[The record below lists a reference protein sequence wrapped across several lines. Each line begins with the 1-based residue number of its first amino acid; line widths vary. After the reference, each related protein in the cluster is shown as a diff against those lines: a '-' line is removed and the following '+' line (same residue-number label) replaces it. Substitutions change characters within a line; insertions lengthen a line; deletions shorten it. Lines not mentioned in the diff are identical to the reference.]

1 MTPPSM
7 AADCISSPA
16 AARTISQHSAAPLQ
30 GRPHASGRAV
40 TRGRIA
46 AVLLAAGMMAGAT
59 LSSAPQ
65 AHAASKPPR
74 LVAFDWAKSQAG
86 KPYLYGGTGP
96 NGYDCSGL
104 VYAAY
109 KRAGFTLPRTTQDM
123 LASGKFSRTGNPR
136 AGELAFFGTGH
147 VEFVTNERRTTYGAL
162 HSGTVLWWHKWYSG
176 SSWHPTVYL
185 YVRNAG

>member
-7 AADCISSPA
+7 AGDGMVSATA
-16 AARTISQHSAAPLQ
+16 ALTISQHPTAPVRD
-30 GRPHASGRAV
+30 RPHARRRAV
-40 TRGRIA
+40 TRGAIA
-46 AVLLAAGMMAGAT
+46 AVLLGAGLIAGAT
-59 LSSAPQ
+59 LSSAPR
-65 AHAASKPPR
+65 ALADTKPPR

-86 KPYLYGGTGP
+86 KPYIYGGTGP

-109 KRAGFTLPRTTQDM
+109 KRAGFTLPRTTNGM
-123 LASGKFSRTGNPR
+123 LASSKFGHTGSPR

-147 VEFVTNERRTTYGAL
+147 VEFVTNEHHTTYGAL
-162 HSGTVLWWHKWYSG
+162 HPGTVVWWHKWYSG

-185 YVRNAG
+185 YVRHAG